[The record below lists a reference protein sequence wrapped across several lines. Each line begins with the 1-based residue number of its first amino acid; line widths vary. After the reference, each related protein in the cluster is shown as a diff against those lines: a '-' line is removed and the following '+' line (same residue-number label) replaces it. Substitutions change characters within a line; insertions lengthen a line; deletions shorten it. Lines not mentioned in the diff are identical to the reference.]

1 MIFRMMGW
9 RFCDSDK
16 KTTVNHTSPSGDGGT
31 GVICNATTASR
42 LQRRNFSDFVCDISW
57 SGLLS
62 CAAMKHR
69 LLIFI
74 LAALSML
81 GALSI
86 DAYLPALPAIAAHFR
101 VSPAAAQQSLSLYL
115 FAFAFM
121 TLFYGTLSDSF
132 GRRPVILI
140 AMLIYCISSFGAGI
154 STSFQ
159 QLLFF
164 RLLQGLSAGAGSV
177 VGRAI
182 VGDLLKGAEAQRMMS
197 WISVVFGLAPAI
209 APILGGWLQVTF
221 GWRSIFG
228 SIALFS
234 LLLLLLCLRSLPE
247 SLPRVER
254 HAFHFKVIVAN
265 YWSVAR
271 HHEFMIRCLGCALTF
286 SGIMLYVAS
295 APAYVMNILHLPV
308 TSFAWL
314 FIPLIGGMTLGSIV
328 AGRLSHHWKSE
339 STIAAGFV
347 VMIFSTLWS
356 LIYNGTCEVRIPW
369 AVIPLG
375 TYAFGMAVCNPAMV
389 VDTLA
394 LFPEVRGLASS
405 LQAFL
410 FMIVFALGSGLIA
423 PLLFGSAMKLAIGTA
438 VGLGL
443 SLVCWYGV
451 RRLVTGELRES

>member
-1 MIFRMMGW
+1 
-9 RFCDSDK
+9 
-16 KTTVNHTSPSGDGGT
+16 
-31 GVICNATTASR
+31 
-42 LQRRNFSDFVCDISW
+42 
-57 SGLLS
+57 
-62 CAAMKHR
+62 MKHR

-101 VSPAAAQQSLSLYL
+101 VSLPAVQQTLSIYL

-140 AMLIYCISSFGAGI
+140 AMMIYCLSSFGAGI
-154 STSFQ
+154 STSFRE
-159 QLLFF
+159 LLFF
-164 RLLQGLSAGAGSV
+164 RLLQGLSAGAGAV
-177 VGRAI
+177 IGRAI
-182 VGDLLKGAEAQRMMS
+182 VGDLLTGAEAQRMMS

-228 SIALFS
+228 SIALFC
-234 LLLLLLCLRSLPE
+234 LILIMLCLRYLPE
-247 SLPRVER
+247 SLPREQR
-254 HAFHFKVIVAN
+254 HPFHFKVILAN

-271 HHEFMIRCLGCALTF
+271 HRDFMTRCLGISLTF
-286 SGIMLYVAS
+286 SGIMFYIAS

-314 FIPLIGGMTLGSIV
+314 FIPLIGGMTLGSVV
-328 AGRLSHHWKSE
+328 AGKLSHHWKPK

-347 VMIFSTLWS
+347 IMILSTIWS
-356 LIYNGTCEVRIPW
+356 LVYNGTCVARIPW

-375 TYAFGMAVCNPAMV
+375 FYAFGMALSNPAMV
-389 VDTLA
+389 VGTLA
-394 LFPEVRGLASS
+394 LFPEVRGMAAS
-405 LQAFL
+405 LQTFL
-410 FMIVFALGSGLIA
+410 FMIIFALGSGLIA
-423 PLLFGSAMKLAIGTA
+423 PLLFESAFKLAIGTA
-438 VGLGL
+438 TGLGL
-443 SLVCWYGV
+443 SLVCWYGDQRMKPASPISASSQPV
-451 RRLVTGELRES
+451 RYRLGVGAHDGREDV